1 MSAPGSPGPS
11 SSVLETVLEN
21 INLGVLVVD
30 ADCRVLFWNRFMVI
44 HGGRMPEDAVG
55 RSLFE
60 LFPELPERWLRQ
72 KVRGILTLRN
82 LAFTTWQQ
90 RPHLFPFGGTRPIT
104 SQLSSMYQNCTFFP
118 LENEQGEPAAVC
130 ITVAD
135 ATDTAA
141 RQQDLERLNA
151 LLEVEKEQQAQLIR
165 RLEEAQAQ
173 LLQSEKM
180 AAIGQLAAGVAHEIN
195 NPVGFVYSNLNSL
208 RGYLEQLMGLVDG
221 LQAKIETCG
230 DPALVRECQA
240 LKQAADYDF
249 LREDTPILLNE
260 SCDGLERVKRIV
272 KDLRDFSHVDNGE
285 WQMADLHHGLDSTL
299 NVIWNEIKF
308 KAKVVKHY
316 GQLPP
321 VQCIASQINQVFLN
335 LIVNAAQA
343 IVDHGTITLTTG
355 TQGDA
360 VFIDIQDDGPGV
372 PEDLRRR
379 IFEPFFTTKPVGK
392 GTGLGL
398 SVSYNIIERH
408 HGTLSVTSPA
418 EGGACF
424 RVVLPV
430 RQPPGELPASPQ
442 VSR

>member
-1 MSAPGSPGPS
+1 MSALGLSGSG
-11 SSVLETVLEN
+11 LEAVLEN

-44 HGGRMPEDAVG
+44 HSGRLADEATG

-60 LFPELPERWLRQ
+60 LFPDLPERWLRQ
-72 KVRGILTLRN
+72 KIRGVLTLRN
-82 LAFTTWQQ
+82 LAFTSWQQ

-104 SQLSSMYQNCTFFP
+104 GQLSSMYQNCTFFP
-118 LENEQGEPAAVC
+118 LHDGLGEPAAAC

-141 RQQDLERLNA
+141 RQQELERLNA
-151 LLEVEKEQQAQLIR
+151 LLEVEKDQQAQLIR

-208 RGYLEQLMGLVDG
+208 RGYLDQLMGLVDG
-221 LQAKIETCG
+221 LQAQVQASGHAELIQACS
-230 DPALVRECQA
+230 ALG
-240 LKQAADYDF
+240 QAADYAF
-249 LREDTPILLNE
+249 LREDTPVLLGE
-260 SCDGLERVKRIV
+260 SREGLERVKRIV

-285 WQMADLHHGLDSTL
+285 WQLADLHQGLDSTL
-299 NVIWNEIKF
+299 NVIWNEVKF
-308 KAKVVKHY
+308 KAQIVKQY
-316 GQLPP
+316 GELPP

-343 IVDHGTITLTTG
+343 IVEHGTITLRTG
-355 TQGDA
+355 TLDDG
-360 VFIDIQDDGPGV
+360 VFVEIQDDGPGV
-372 PEDLRRR
+372 PEALARR

-408 HGTLSVTSPA
+408 HGQLSVSSPPG
-418 EGGACF
+418 GGACF
-424 RVVLPV
+424 RIVLPV
-430 RQPPGELPASPQ
+430 RQPAEP
-442 VSR
+442 

>member
-1 MSAPGSPGPS
+1 MEALGLHGAG
-11 SSVLETVLEN
+11 LEAVLEN

-44 HGGRMPEDAVG
+44 HSGRLADEAVG

-60 LFPELPERWLRQ
+60 LFPDLPERWLRQ
-72 KVRGILTLRN
+72 KVRGVLTLRN
-82 LAFTTWQQ
+82 LAFTSWQQ

-118 LENEQGEPAAVC
+118 LHDGQGEPRAAC

-141 RQQDLERLNA
+141 RQQELERLNA

-208 RGYLEQLMGLVDG
+208 RGYLDQLMGLVDG
-221 LQAKIETCG
+221 LQAQVQASGNAELIQACN
-230 DPALVRECQA
+230 ALGQ
-240 LKQAADYDF
+240 KADYAF
-249 LREDTPILLNE
+249 LREDTPVLLGE
-260 SCDGLERVKRIV
+260 SCEGLERVKRIV

-285 WQMADLHHGLDSTL
+285 WQFADLHQGLDSTL
-299 NVIWNEIKF
+299 NVIWNEVKF
-308 KAKVVKHY
+308 KAQVVKQY
-316 GQLPP
+316 GELPP

-343 IVDHGTITLTTG
+343 IVQHGTITLRTG
-355 TQGDA
+355 TLGEN
-360 VFIDIQDDGPGV
+360 VFVEIEDDGPGV
-372 PEDLRRR
+372 PEQLMRR

-408 HGTLSVTSPA
+408 HGVLSVSTPPN
-418 EGGACF
+418 GGACF
-424 RVVLPV
+424 RIVLPT
-430 RQPPGELPASPQ
+430 RQPVES
-442 VSR
+442 

>member
-1 MSAPGSPGPS
+1 MSALGLSGAG
-11 SSVLETVLEN
+11 LDAVLEN

-44 HGGRMPEDAVG
+44 HSGRLADEAMG

-72 KVRGILTLRN
+72 KIRGVLTLRN
-82 LAFTTWQQ
+82 LAFTSWQQ

-104 SQLSSMYQNCTFFP
+104 SQLSGMYQNCTFFP
-118 LENEQGEPAAVC
+118 LHDGQGEPAAAC

-141 RQQDLERLNA
+141 RQQELERLNA

-208 RGYLEQLMGLVDG
+208 RGYLDQLMGLVDG
-221 LQAKIETCG
+221 LQAQVQASGHAELIQACS
-230 DPALVRECQA
+230 ALG
-240 LKQAADYDF
+240 QAADYAF
-249 LREDTPILLNE
+249 LREDTPVLLGE
-260 SCDGLERVKRIV
+260 SREGLERVKRIV

-285 WQMADLHHGLDSTL
+285 WQLADLHQGLDSTL
-299 NVIWNEIKF
+299 NVIWNEVKF
-308 KAKVVKHY
+308 KAQIVKQY
-316 GQLPP
+316 GELPP
-321 VQCIASQINQVFLN
+321 VQCIASQLNQVFLN

-343 IVDHGTITLTTG
+343 IVEHGTITLRTG
-355 TQGDA
+355 TLDDE
-360 VFIDIQDDGPGV
+360 VFVEIQDDGPGV
-372 PEDLRRR
+372 PEALARR

-408 HGTLSVTSPA
+408 HGQLSVSSPPG
-418 EGGACF
+418 GGACF
-424 RVVLPV
+424 RIVLPV
-430 RQPPGELPASPQ
+430 RQPAEP
-442 VSR
+442 